1 MRKTIAALVAGGVAI
16 GVLAGC
22 GSADTGNTTDN
33 TNSSAQ
39 PLLAQLGQDYEA
51 DFDPL
56 VSPKQALELSD
67 LIVRGTVAEVHDG
80 ITTAYP
86 DAQRTQRGQGQYV
99 TLQVAVTEVVS
110 GPAAA
115 VTDGQVYVQVAK
127 SPSTPT
133 SAIAGANTKA
143 DAVLILEDIS
153 TWKPSPDATVNRPE
167 KVPAAAPL
175 FFAYP
180 DGLWLQGGADA
191 AMAGNAE
198 REHLAPAWGA
208 PTTLNDLVGALRS
221 VR

>member
-22 GSADTGNTTDN
+22 GSAQDTG
-33 TNSSAQ
+33 SGSAEA
-39 PLLAQLGQDYEA
+39 LLTQLGQDYEA
-51 DFDPL
+51 DFQPL
-56 VSPKQALELSD
+56 ASPKQALEVSD

-86 DAQRTQRGQGQYV
+86 DAERTQRGQGHYV
-99 TLQVAVTEVVS
+99 TLQVTVTDVVS

-143 DAVLILEDIS
+143 DAVLILEDIT
-153 TWKPSPDATVNRPE
+153 TWKPSAEATVTRPE

-180 DGLWLQGGADA
+180 DGLWLQGSADA
-191 AMAGNAE
+191 KMAGSATE
-198 REHLAPAWGA
+198 RDQLAPAWGA
-208 PTTLNDLVGALRS
+208 PATLNDLVGALRS
-221 VR
+221 AR

>member
-22 GSADTGNTTDN
+22 GSTDTTTNTA
-33 TNSSAQ
+33 SSAQ
-39 PLLAQLGQDYEA
+39 PLLAQLSRDYEA

-56 VSPKQALELSD
+56 VSPKQALELGD

-115 VTDGQVYVQVAK
+115 VTGGQVYVQVAK

-180 DGLWLQGGADA
+180 DGLWLQGSADA
-191 AMAGNAE
+191 AMAGSATE

-221 VR
+221 AR